1 MLDNNERLTMV
12 TMKILLTAVRS
23 IFILTIVRPFIIVQ
37 PNSLKRLEKVRGALP
52 GIDPW
57 TPQVERLAP
66 DSTRLTCLH
75 WIYHTVWL

>member
-12 TMKILLTAVRS
+12 TMKVILTAVRC

-57 TPQVERLAP
+57 TPQVER
-66 DSTRLTCLH
+66 
-75 WIYHTVWL
+75 